1 MGKPILSPENYEMP
15 TDNEQ
20 SKVALLVALKRACK
34 NPVISLRLDTKGRK
48 SWKNTTVLTDLEEA
62 EIEFSEP
69 EIVHRHTNSLC
80 SGAGPIRGGS

>member
-1 MGKPILSPENYEMP
+1 MGKHILSPDNYEMP

-20 SKVALLVALKRACK
+20 SKVALLAALFCMQK
-34 NPVISLRLDTKGRK
+34 NVILLRLDTKGRK

-62 EIEFSEP
+62 ETEFREP

>member
-1 MGKPILSPENYEMP
+1 MNSVKLHY
-15 TDNEQ
+15 
-20 SKVALLVALKRACK
+20 LLLFSACK
-34 NPVISLRLDTKGRK
+34 KPVILLRLDTKGRK

-62 EIEFSEP
+62 ETEFSEP